1 VPTRSKKSLQN
12 SIQPH
17 SGELNTHTQEKP
29 QLVTDNDASFPTVRK
44 RGGAAA
50 AADEKKKQRNEKR
63 KNKIKWK

>member
-17 SGELNTHTQEKP
+17 SDELNTHTQEKP
-29 QLVTDNDASFPTVRK
+29 QLVTHNDASFPTVRK

-63 KNKIKWK
+63 KKKIKWK